1 MAEETV
7 IPRSFRL
14 LEELEK
20 GEKGFGDGLCSYG
33 LDDSAGDIVNMEH
46 WVGTIFGP
54 GHSVHENRIYS
65 LKIFCGEHYPQQRP
79 KVWFS
84 TQIVMNGVDSKTG
97 AVNHEVIAVLRDWKP
112 SYTLMTLLKGL
123 RAEMGSHA
131 NKKLLQPAEGS
142 MFENQTRVAQ

>member
-1 MAEETV
+1 MAEV
-7 IPRSFRL
+7 PRSFRL

-33 LDDSAGDIVNMEH
+33 LDDKVDDIVEMEH

-65 LKIFCGEHYPQQRP
+65 LKIYCGKSYPQIRP
-79 KVWFS
+79 EVRFS
-84 TQIVMNGVDSKTG
+84 TRIAMNGVDPHTG
-97 AVNHEVIAVLRDWKP
+97 VVNPEAVAVLREWKP

-123 RAEMGSHA
+123 RSEMASPH
-131 NKKLLQPAEGS
+131 NKKLAQPAEGS
-142 MFENQTRVAQ
+142 MFDN